1 MGEYQP
7 NLGHLGYASGTMK
20 AIWDNMRGLDLLAAL
35 PFVKGDRFAAIG
47 HSLGGHNAI
56 FTAVLDPR
64 IAIVVSSCGFDSF
77 LDYYD
82 GAPAM
87 WAPGKGWTQ
96 DRYMPGLAKFAGNLA
111 AIPFDF
117 HELIAALAPRPIW
130 INAPLRDSNFRYR
143 SVDAIVT
150 AARGVYALH
159 GAERNL
165 TVHHP
170 DCPHEFPREM
180 REQAYAA
187 IDAALR

>member
-1 MGEYQP
+1 LRLP
-7 NLGHLGYASGTMK
+7 DGTF
-20 AIWDNMRGLDLLAAL
+20 GLLRSLICERTGAFYDDGKEELLLNKLAGL
-35 PFVKGDRFAAIG
+35 VMER
-47 HSLGGHNAI
+47 
-56 FTAVLDPR
+56 
-64 IAIVVSSCGFDSF
+64 GFDSF

-96 DRYMPGLAKFAGNLA
+96 DRYMPRLAKFAGNLA